1 MLYIYSD
8 SVPDETKRE
17 KNNREKLQAAG
28 MDRLENVVMT
38 TCLNLSIPADRYVRA
53 GMMTLPVELNFI
65 ACPDNLHS
73 LIQTFAPGG

>member
-28 MDRLENVVMT
+28 MDRLEHVVMT

-53 GMMTLPVELNFI
+53 GLDDTSCRTKFHYMP
-65 ACPDNLHS
+65 
-73 LIQTFAPGG
+73 